1 MRVRFPSPAPTR
13 KRRST
18 GLTRSPSSPRRWTHA
33 PAASTTR
40 PKTPGHPGHPP
51 AARRS
56 PPSSPATPRA
66 TGRHQNSPECSTSTP
81 PPPGHPAPRM
91 VSARLLHPHRPG
103 TYRLN
108 TPTRHHPR
116 QPHPTPN
123 YAALAGDRLR
133 RPLTRHPLTW
143 KSARERRR
151 LGAGPISTIFA
162 AQVATWLSAAQ
173 PCLTESVTV
182 WQLCQMGTQLLGE
195 VRVELDGPVE
205 VGQRLVVTL
214 HQSIVCPAASDSPGV
229 ARVKLDGPVEV
240 GQRLVVTLHFLE
252 GLPAGSDG
260 PGVAGV
266 KLDGPGEVGERLVV
280 TLHQAVGL
288 PAAGDSPGVA
298 GVKLDGPGEVGQ
310 RLVVTLHFLEGL
322 PAAGNGPPNCHTP

>member
-66 TGRHQNSPECSTSTP
+66 TGRHQNSPECSTCT
-81 PPPGHPAPRM
+81 PAPLATQLREW
-91 VSARLLHPHRPG
+91 SLLGFFTHTGPG

-116 QPHPTPN
+116 QPHPTLN
-123 YAALAGDRLR
+123 YAALASDRLR

-143 KSARERRR
+143 KSAPARERRR

-162 AQVATWLSAAQ
+162 AQVATWLSAA
-173 PCLTESVTV
+173 
-182 WQLCQMGTQLLGE
+182 
-195 VRVELDGPVE
+195 
-205 VGQRLVVTL
+205 
-214 HQSIVCPAASDSPGV
+214 
-229 ARVKLDGPVEV
+229 
-240 GQRLVVTLHFLE
+240 
-252 GLPAGSDG
+252 
-260 PGVAGV
+260 
-266 KLDGPGEVGERLVV
+266 
-280 TLHQAVGL
+280 
-288 PAAGDSPGVA
+288 
-298 GVKLDGPGEVGQ
+298 
-310 RLVVTLHFLEGL
+310 
-322 PAAGNGPPNCHTP
+322 